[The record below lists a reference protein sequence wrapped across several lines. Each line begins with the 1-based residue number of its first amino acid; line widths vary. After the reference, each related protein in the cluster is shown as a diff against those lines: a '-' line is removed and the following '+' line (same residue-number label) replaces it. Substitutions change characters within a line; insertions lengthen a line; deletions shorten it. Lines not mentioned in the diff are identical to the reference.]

1 MPVLAYFCLLAAA
14 TAAQTVPS
22 YSIETV
28 AGSNFAG
35 DGGSALS
42 ALLSQPEGLLFDSL
56 GRLYIADADDHRV
69 RRVDNDGNIE
79 TVAGTGL
86 AGFSGDGGPAVSAQ
100 LNQPYGV
107 ALDHSGN
114 LYIAD
119 LGNSRVR
126 MISPDGQ
133 ITTIAGGGS
142 VTPGLLPISA
152 TSAQLNAPR
161 NLAVDPANN
170 LYISDFNAQSVYI
183 VTPSGQLSVFA
194 GTGQAGDSGDGG
206 LGISAQLAFPAGLAV
221 DNNGVLY
228 IADSG
233 NNAIR
238 KVSGGA
244 ISTFASV
251 KSPTGLAT
259 DFANN
264 VYIASA
270 FALGLISHPYAN
282 SGDLVARDITV
293 DPFQDLFFSSG
304 NFVSKLD
311 TAGSLTV
318 VAGSGGAHF
327 FGDGGEASSARLFFP
342 TGVTHDASGNIY
354 IADRNNNR
362 IRKVDSTGN
371 ISTIY
376 GDGTSATL
384 NQPRS
389 VAIDQSGNLYIAD
402 TGNNRVIEINSSQA
416 ASIVAGQLSAP
427 AYVSVDASG
436 SLYISDT
443 GNNRVLKAS
452 AGVLSTVASVSQPA
466 AAIADPNGNLYIS
479 ESGLNQVVE
488 IAPTGKI
495 SVVAQT
501 LNNPGGLTLDSAG
514 DLFIADSGHNQIVEV
529 PASGSSAII
538 AGTGAPDFSGDNGPA
553 ALAALNLPTDV
564 CTDASG
570 NVLIADS
577 ANGRVRKLIAPSVPP
592 PSLNSA
598 PTLANAA
605 SFVAGPVA
613 PGEIATIFGGPFDP
627 TSTQVSVNGQPAL
640 VFYTSAAQINFLVPA
655 PVAATTT
662 AEIAISSDS
671 QPAGSVTA
679 AVVSSS
685 PALFT
690 TASGSGQAVA
700 QNQDGTG
707 NSSANPAARGSII
720 TLWATGQGTA
730 TLPTS
735 ISIGGYDA
743 DLLYAGPAPGFLG
756 LMQINARVPS
766 GFLPPGVLPVVLTVG
781 GAPSQAGVTLAIQ

>member
-1 MPVLAYFCLLAAA
+1 MPVLAYLCLLAAA
-14 TAAQTVPS
+14 TTAQVAPS
-22 YSIETV
+22 YSIGTV

-69 RRVDNDGNIE
+69 RRVDNDGTIE
-79 TVAGTGL
+79 TIAGTGL
-86 AGFSGDGGPAVSAQ
+86 AGFSGDGGPAASAQ
-100 LNQPYGV
+100 LNQPYGI
-107 ALDHSGN
+107 AFDHNGN

-126 MISPDGQ
+126 MIAPNGQ
-133 ITTIAGGGS
+133 IATVAGGGS
-142 VTPGLLPISA
+142 TAPGLLPISA

-170 LYISDFNAQSVYI
+170 LYISDFSAQAVYI
-183 VTPSGQLSVFA
+183 LTPSGQLSIFA

-206 LGISAQLAFPAGLAV
+206 LAMAALLAFPAGLAV

-238 KVSGGA
+238 RVSGGV

-251 KSPTGLAT
+251 NSPTGLAT

-264 VYIASA
+264 LYVASA
-270 FALGLISHPYAN
+270 AALGLVSSPY
-282 SGDLVARDITV
+282 SGSASLAARDIAV
-293 DPFQDLFFSSG
+293 DPFQNLFFSSG

-311 TAGSLTV
+311 TAGSLVT
-318 VAGSGGAHF
+318 VAGSGNAHF
-327 FGDGGEASSARLFFP
+327 FGDGGAASSARLFFP
-342 TGVTHDASGNIY
+342 TGVAQDASGNLY
-354 IADRNNNR
+354 VADRNNNR
-362 IRKVDSTGN
+362 IRKVDSSGGIT
-371 ISTIY
+371 TVY
-376 GDGTSATL
+376 GDGTAATL

-389 VAIDQSGNLYIAD
+389 VAVGQSGNLYVAD
-402 TGNNRVIEINSSQA
+402 TGNNRVIEINPSQA
-416 ASIVAGQLSAP
+416 VSTVADGLSAP

-466 AAIADPNGNLYIS
+466 AAIADSNGNLYIS
-479 ESGLNQVVE
+479 ESGLNQVAE
-488 IAPTGKI
+488 IMPTGKI
-495 SVVAQT
+495 AVVAQN
-501 LNNPGGLTLDSAG
+501 LNNPGGLSLDSAG

-529 PASGSSAII
+529 PASGSSVII
-538 AGTGAPDFSGDNGPA
+538 AGTGTPDYSGDNGPA
-553 ALAALNLPTDV
+553 MSAALNLPTDV
-564 CTDASG
+564 LADASG
-570 NVLIADS
+570 NLLIADS
-577 ANGRVRKLIAPSVPP
+577 ANGRVRKLTAPSVPP
-592 PSLNSA
+592 PALNTA

-605 SFVAGPVA
+605 SFAAGPVA
-613 PGEIATIFGGPFDP
+613 PDEIATLFGGPFDP
-627 TSTQVSVNGQPAL
+627 TGTQVTVNGQSAL
-640 VFYTSAAQINFLVPA
+640 VFYTSATQINFLVPA
-655 PVAATTT
+655 AVGTSTT
-662 AEIAISSDS
+662 AEIAISSDG

-679 AVVSSS
+679 TVVGSS

-690 TASGSGQAVA
+690 TASGAGQAVA
-700 QNQDGTG
+700 QNQDGTE
-707 NSSANPAARGSII
+707 NSNANPAARGSIV
-720 TLWATGQGTA
+720 TLWATGQGAA

-781 GAPSQAGVTLAIQ
+781 GAASQAGVTLTIQ